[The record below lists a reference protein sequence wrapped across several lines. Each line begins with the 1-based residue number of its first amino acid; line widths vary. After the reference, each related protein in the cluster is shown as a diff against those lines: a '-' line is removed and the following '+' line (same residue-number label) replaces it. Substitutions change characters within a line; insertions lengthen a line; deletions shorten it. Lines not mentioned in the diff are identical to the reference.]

1 MNIINKLT
9 LRHLKENKG
18 RTVITTLGICV
29 SVAMIT
35 AVFVAV
41 ASFMN
46 LFGEISLLNGGHWH
60 VQMTVDQQQLDKL
73 EKDDRFSR
81 IGIREESGD
90 SSFRLSKRASDRLGT
105 GTLYTGD
112 KANLEQMFTGDYEGT
127 IPVNENEI
135 AVEQSL
141 IEKNN
146 LGWKVGD
153 TVTIPLGSRYA
164 VDEDTGDVITVDGGS
179 YGLYGSEEFSQTQVG
194 EFKITA
200 ILHDNPATSAM
211 YDIIRGFDSSK
222 LYLSKGET
230 VTAYAELEKVNY
242 KSLDLLNDII
252 KEYGI
257 EDFVINDDYLDS
269 KFAVSENGTLAT
281 TIIPMA
287 MIVLIL
293 IMIASVV
300 LIYNA
305 FGMSL
310 SERIRYLGM
319 LASVGATSAQKKAS
333 VYYEGFLLGAVGIP
347 VGIVAGIAGIGI
359 TLKAVGGKIISTG
372 MLNGVSE
379 SNMEMRVVVP
389 VWAIAGIVIFSILTI
404 FISSFIPSRKASR
417 ITPIDAIRQRDEI
430 KVKSKKL
437 RSPKVVRKIFG
448 YEGELAY
455 KNLKRN
461 GRKSRVIT
469 ASIALSVIL
478 FLSCNYFC
486 TAFTRALD
494 MEMEVP
500 YQIQTYVDYDKRE
513 QFFKELDKIDEI
525 DDYYCTNNSYFVLS
539 DSSHDDQSLRNKDFL
554 TGTYRTLFNSKAY
567 MYINYI
573 DDAAFNKLCQ
583 DNGID
588 YGEYYGDTV
597 KALLMNNISHESGG
611 AEVFND
617 KVLGTKIGFGLEENG
632 SITVNDFVAY
642 DPDNYVCALNA
653 KNTISIY
660 VPESTYYNVIAKNY
674 ESFTYM
680 IGIETEEHYDVSE
693 KIYTILEEN
702 DYGGIYVM
710 DYIES
715 LRMMNTIVFVLEVF
729 VYGFIALITLIT
741 VANIINTISTG
752 IVMRRKEFAML
763 KSVGTTPKGFRKMI
777 SLESVF
783 YGLKALVFALPISIL
798 ISYVMNKVL
807 SSDVIPF
814 EIDWLLYLAVIAVV
828 FVIIGF
834 TMLYAVSKLKNDSI
848 VETLKEEIN

>member
-1 MNIINKLT
+1 M
-9 LRHLKENKG
+9 
-18 RTVITTLGICV
+18 ITTLGICV

-60 VQMTVDQQQLDKL
+60 INMIVNQQQLEELKN
-73 EKDDRFSR
+73 DDRFSR
-81 IGIREESGD
+81 IGLREEQGNN
-90 SSFRLSKRASDRLGT
+90 SFLLSERASDRLGT
-105 GTLYTGD
+105 GTVYTGD
-112 KANLEQMFTGDYEGT
+112 KTNLEQMFTGDYEGK
-127 IPVNENEI
+127 IPENENEI

-146 LGWKVGD
+146 LDWKIGD
-153 TVTIPLGSRYA
+153 TVTIPLGNRYA
-164 VDEDTGDVITVDGGS
+164 VDSESGEVIMVDGGS
-179 YGLYGSEEFSQTQVG
+179 YGLYGDEEFMEAETH

-200 ILHDNPATSAM
+200 ILHDNPATYAA
-211 YDIIRGFDSSK
+211 YDIVRGFDSDK
-222 LYLSKGET
+222 LYLSEGET
-230 VTAYAELEKVNY
+230 VTAYAELKEVNY
-242 KSLDLLNDII
+242 NSLNVLNDIV

-269 KFAVSENGTLAT
+269 KFAISEDSTLST

-287 MIVLIL
+287 VIVLVI

-319 LASVGATSAQKKAS
+319 LASVGATGVQKKAS
-333 VYYEGFLLGAVGIP
+333 VYYEGFLLGAIGIP
-347 VGIVAGIAGIGI
+347 VGILAGIAGIGI
-359 TLKAVGGKIISTG
+359 TLKAVGDEIISTG
-372 MLNGVSE
+372 MLNGVPE

-389 VWAIAGIVIFSILTI
+389 VWAIVGIVIFSVLTI
-404 FISSFIPSRKASR
+404 FVSSFIPSRKASK

-430 KVKSKKL
+430 KVKAKKL
-437 RSPKVVRKIFG
+437 RSPKIIRKIFG

-469 ASIALSVIL
+469 ASIALSVVL

-486 TAFTRALD
+486 TVFTRALD
-494 MEMEVP
+494 MEVEVP

-513 QFFKELDKIDEI
+513 QFFEELDKIDEI
-525 DDYYCTNNSYFVLS
+525 DNYYCTNNDYFVLS
-539 DSSHDDQSLRNKDFL
+539 DSSSDDQSLRNKDFL
-554 TGTYRTLFNSKAY
+554 TGTYKTLFNSKAY

-573 DDAAFNKLCQ
+573 DDEAFNKLCQ
-583 DNGID
+583 NNGID
-588 YGEYYGDTV
+588 YHEYYGDTV
-597 KALLMNNISHESGG
+597 KALIMNNISHESGG

-617 KVLGTKIGFGLEENG
+617 KVLGTQIGFGEDG
-632 SITVNDFVAY
+632 KDSITVSGFVHY
-642 DPDNYVCALNA
+642 DPNNDVCNFNS
-653 KNTISIY
+653 KNTISLY
-660 VPESTYYNVIAKNY
+660 VPESNYYNVIAK
-674 ESFTYM
+674 SFDSYTYM
-680 IGIETEEHYDVSE
+680 IGIETENHEAVAE
-693 KIYTILEEN
+693 KLYTILEEG
-702 DYGGIYVM
+702 DYGSIFVM

-715 LRMMNTIVFVLEVF
+715 FRMMNTVVFVLEVF
-729 VYGFIALITLIT
+729 VYGFIVLITLIT

-752 IVMRRKEFAML
+752 IQMRRKEFAML

-783 YGLKALVFALPISIL
+783 YGLKALIFALPISIL
-798 ISYVMNKVL
+798 ISYAMNKVM

-814 EIDWLLYLAVIAVV
+814 EINWLLYLAVIAVV

>member
-1 MNIINKLT
+1 MSIVNKLT

-60 VQMTVDQQQLDKL
+60 INMTVNQRQLEELKN
-73 EKDDRFSR
+73 DDRFSR
-81 IGIREESGD
+81 IGLREEQGNN
-90 SSFRLSKRASDRLGT
+90 SFLLRERASDRLGT
-105 GTLYTGD
+105 GTVYTGD
-112 KANLEQMFTGDYEGT
+112 KTNLEQMFTGDYEGN
-127 IPVNENEI
+127 IPENENEI
-135 AVEQSL
+135 AVEQNL

-146 LGWKVGD
+146 LDWKIGD
-153 TVTIPLGSRYA
+153 TVTIPLGNRYA
-164 VDEDTGDVITVDGGS
+164 VDSESGEVIMVDGGS
-179 YGLYGSEEFSQTQVG
+179 YGLYGDEEFMEAETQ

-200 ILHDNPATSAM
+200 ILHDNPATSM
-211 YDIIRGFDSSK
+211 YDIVRGLDSGK
-222 LYLSKGET
+222 LYLSEGET
-230 VTAYAELEKVNY
+230 ITAYAELKEVNY
-242 KSLDLLNDII
+242 NSLDVLNDIV

-257 EDFVINDDYLDS
+257 EAFVINDDYLDS
-269 KFAVSENGTLAT
+269 KFAISEDSTLST

-287 MIVLIL
+287 LIVLVI

-319 LASVGATSAQKKAS
+319 LASVGATGVQKKAS
-333 VYYEGFLLGAVGIP
+333 VYYEGFLLGAIGIP
-347 VGIVAGIAGIGI
+347 VGILAGIAGIGI
-359 TLKAVGGKIISTG
+359 TLKAVGDEIISTG
-372 MLNGVSE
+372 MLNGASE

-389 VWAIAGIVIFSILTI
+389 VWAIVGIVIFSVLTI
-404 FISSFIPSRKASR
+404 FVSSFIPSRKASK

-430 KVKSKKL
+430 KVRAKKL
-437 RSPKVVRKIFG
+437 RSPKIIRKIFG

-469 ASIALSVIL
+469 ASIALSVVL
-478 FLSCNYFC
+478 FLSVNYFC
-486 TAFTRALD
+486 TVFTRALD
-494 MEMEVP
+494 MEVDIP
-500 YQIQTYVDYDKRE
+500 YQIQTYVDYDKRD
-513 QFFKELDKIDEI
+513 QFFEELDKIGEI
-525 DDYYCTNNSYFVLS
+525 DDYYCTNNDYFVLS
-539 DSSHDDQSLRNKDFL
+539 DSSSDDQSLKNKDFL
-554 TGTYRTLFNSKAY
+554 TGTYKTLFNSKAY

-573 DDAAFNKLCQ
+573 DDEAFNKLCQ

-588 YGEYYGDTV
+588 YHEYYGDTV
-597 KALLMNNISHESGG
+597 KALIMNNISHERGG

-617 KVLGTKIGFGLEENG
+617 KVLGTQIGFGDEANG
-632 SITVNDFVAY
+632 SITVSGFVDY
-642 DPDNYVCALNA
+642 DPDNDVCNFNSN
-653 KNTISIY
+653 NTISLY
-660 VPESTYYNVIAKNY
+660 VPESNYYNVIAKNFDSY
-674 ESFTYM
+674 TYM
-680 IGIETEEHYDVSE
+680 VGVETEQHEVVYE
-693 KIYTILEEN
+693 KIYTLLEEG
-702 DYGGIYVM
+702 DYGSIYVM
-710 DYIES
+710 DYPES
-715 LRMMNTIVFVLEVF
+715 FRMMNTVVFVLEVF
-729 VYGFIALITLIT
+729 VYGFIVLITLIT

-752 IVMRRKEFAML
+752 IQLRRKEFAML

-783 YGLKALVFALPISIL
+783 YGLKALIFALPISVL
-798 ISYVMNKVL
+798 ISYAMNKVMA
-807 SSDVIPF
+807 SDVIPF
-814 EIDWLLYLAVIAVV
+814 EINWLLYLAVIAVV
-828 FVIIGF
+828 FVIVGF

>member
-1 MNIINKLT
+1 MSIVNKLT

-60 VQMTVDQQQLDKL
+60 INMTVNQQQLEELKN
-73 EKDDRFSR
+73 DDRFSR
-81 IGIREESGD
+81 IGLREEQGNN
-90 SSFRLSKRASDRLGT
+90 SFLLSERASDRLGT
-105 GTLYTGD
+105 GTVYTGD
-112 KANLEQMFTGDYEGT
+112 KTNLEQMFTGDYEGK
-127 IPVNENEI
+127 IPENENEI
-135 AVEQSL
+135 AVEQNL

-146 LGWKVGD
+146 LDWKIGD
-153 TVTIPLGSRYA
+153 TVTIPLGNRYA
-164 VDEDTGDVITVDGGS
+164 VDSESGEVIMVDGGS
-179 YGLYGSEEFSQTQVG
+179 YGLYGDEEFMEAETQ

-200 ILHDNPATSAM
+200 ILHDNPATSM
-211 YDIIRGFDSSK
+211 YDIVRGLDSGK
-222 LYLSKGET
+222 LYLSEGET
-230 VTAYAELEKVNY
+230 ITAYAELKEVNY
-242 KSLDLLNDII
+242 NSLDVLNDIV

-257 EDFVINDDYLDS
+257 EAFVINDDYLDS
-269 KFAVSENGTLAT
+269 KFAISEDSTLST

-287 MIVLIL
+287 LIVLVI

-319 LASVGATSAQKKAS
+319 LASVGATGVQKKAS
-333 VYYEGFLLGAVGIP
+333 VYYEGFLLGAIGIP
-347 VGIVAGIAGIGI
+347 VGILAGIAGIGI
-359 TLKAVGGKIISTG
+359 TLKAVGDEIISTG
-372 MLNGVSE
+372 MLNGASE

-389 VWAIAGIVIFSILTI
+389 VWAIVGIVIFSVLTI
-404 FISSFIPSRKASR
+404 FVSSFIPSRKASK

-430 KVKSKKL
+430 KVRAKKL
-437 RSPKVVRKIFG
+437 RSPKIIRKIFG

-469 ASIALSVIL
+469 ASIALSVVL
-478 FLSCNYFC
+478 FLSVNYFC
-486 TAFTRALD
+486 TVFTRALD
-494 MEMEVP
+494 MEVDIP
-500 YQIQTYVDYDKRE
+500 YQIQTYVDYDKRD
-513 QFFKELDKIDEI
+513 QFFEELDKIGEI
-525 DDYYCTNNSYFVLS
+525 DDYYCTNNDYFVLS
-539 DSSHDDQSLRNKDFL
+539 DSSSDDQSLKNKDFL
-554 TGTYRTLFNSKAY
+554 TGTYKTLFNSKAY

-573 DDAAFNKLCQ
+573 DDEAFNKLCQ

-588 YGEYYGDTV
+588 YHEYYGDTV
-597 KALLMNNISHESGG
+597 KALIMNNISHELGG

-617 KVLGTKIGFGLEENG
+617 KVLGTQIGFGDEANG
-632 SITVNDFVAY
+632 SITVSGFVDY
-642 DPDNYVCALNA
+642 DPDNDVCNFNS
-653 KNTISIY
+653 KNTISLY
-660 VPESTYYNVIAKNY
+660 VPESNYYNVIAKNFDSY
-674 ESFTYM
+674 TYM
-680 IGIETEEHYDVSE
+680 VGVETEQHEVVYE
-693 KIYTILEEN
+693 KIYTLLEEG
-702 DYGGIYVM
+702 DYGSIYVM
-710 DYIES
+710 DYPES
-715 LRMMNTIVFVLEVF
+715 FRMMNTVVFVLEVF
-729 VYGFIALITLIT
+729 VYGFIVLITLIT

-752 IVMRRKEFAML
+752 IQLRRKEFAML

-783 YGLKALVFALPISIL
+783 YGLKALIFALPISVL
-798 ISYVMNKVL
+798 ISYAMNKVMA
-807 SSDVIPF
+807 SDVIPF
-814 EIDWLLYLAVIAVV
+814 EINWLLYLAVIAVV
-828 FVIIGF
+828 FVIVGF